1 MFKSKESEKVITFV
15 EEIVE
20 EKEELDT
27 QALVCY
33 VVFILMCIIY
43 KLILFKRQMK
53 LVQDVDIT
61 SLCTLQD
68 K

>member
-1 MFKSKESEKVITFV
+1 MLVIFENILILLFLSFNCCNLEVFKSKESEKVITFV

-33 VVFILMCIIY
+33 VIFILMCFIY
-43 KLILFKRQMK
+43 
-53 LVQDVDIT
+53 
-61 SLCTLQD
+61 
-68 K
+68 